1 MSWGVPPVS
10 DGEASPGLRVGVVP
24 SSSTPVHDSLPANG
38 ALVSA
43 LRGVAQALSR
53 PAEAV
58 RLRLRIVD
66 EAQALL
72 DAESV
77 LLCFVEPDGETL
89 RVELGAGPLA
99 DMEGQVLPVGAS
111 FAGSAVASGQP
122 QLSSDLA
129 ADARAFHAPGHKLPA
144 SSAVAFPLPG
154 GGRMLGAIVAV
165 REAGRAAFTAA
176 DLMTYFPFAEVVGAA
191 LVNTRQHASARLG
204 RGSIEEWQKARE
216 EGEWRERHEAI
227 ARARGYVAFEWEPRS
242 QELRWGESY
251 EAVFGAPVPASVT
264 LLPRWAERIHPADR
278 ARVLGAMSGSVLA
291 AEPLCLECRV
301 LYPGGVV
308 KLVRLREVSRLDG
321 ERGVRLIGMAELVA
335 PRGAAAPERGDAV
348 RELVRG
354 LRHEINNPLAVV
366 MGQAQLLRK
375 EAAVQESAQLR
386 QSVAALYTEAERMQ
400 SLLVRLAAFE
410 EFVPDRILNPRGELN
425 LPVRPD

>member
-1 MSWGVPPVS
+1 V
-10 DGEASPGLRVGVVP
+10 L
-24 SSSTPVHDSLPANG
+24 LC
-38 ALVSA
+38 
-43 LRGVAQALSR
+43 
-53 PAEAV
+53 
-58 RLRLRIVD
+58 
-66 EAQALL
+66 LL
-72 DAESV
+72 DA
-77 LLCFVEPDGETL
+77 DGETL

-99 DMEGQVLPVGAS
+99 GMEGQLLPVTAS
-111 FAGSAVASGQP
+111 FAGAAVAAGQP
-122 QLSSDLA
+122 QVSADLA
-129 ADARAFHAPGHKLPA
+129 SDARAFHSPGHTLPQ
-144 SSAVAFPLPG
+144 SSAVAFPIPG
-154 GGRMLGAIVAV
+154 GGRVLGAIVAV
-165 REAGRAAFTAA
+165 RDAASAPFSAS
-176 DLMTYFPFAEVVGAA
+176 DLATYYPFAEVVGAA
-191 LVNTRQHASARLG
+191 LINARQHASTRLA

-251 EAVFGAPVPASVT
+251 EAVFGAPVPNGAT

-321 ERGVRLIGMAELVA
+321 ERGVRIIGMAELVA

-375 EAAVQESAQLR
+375 ESAVQESAQLR
-386 QSVAALYTEAERMQ
+386 QSVAALYAEAERMQ

-425 LPVRPD
+425 LPARPD